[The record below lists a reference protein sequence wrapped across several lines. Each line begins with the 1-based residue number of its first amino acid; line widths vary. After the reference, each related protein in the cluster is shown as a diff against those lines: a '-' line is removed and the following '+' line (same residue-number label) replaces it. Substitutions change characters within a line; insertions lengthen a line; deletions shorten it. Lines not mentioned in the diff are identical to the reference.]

1 MFLSKI
7 EWNSLVGF
15 ESSNKNLKF
24 RGLGKQICLFSKS
37 AYTKWTPNGSRE
49 VLFREFETSVQNS
62 TTGDGM
68 ALDKQ
73 V

>member
-1 MFLSKI
+1 MKRK
-7 EWNSLVGF
+7 
-15 ESSNKNLKF
+15 SSNKNLKF
-24 RGLGKQICLFSKS
+24 RGLGKQISLFLKS
-37 AYTKWTPNGSRE
+37 AYIKWTPNGSRE
-49 VLFREFETSVQNS
+49 VLFREFETKFFFLSVQNS